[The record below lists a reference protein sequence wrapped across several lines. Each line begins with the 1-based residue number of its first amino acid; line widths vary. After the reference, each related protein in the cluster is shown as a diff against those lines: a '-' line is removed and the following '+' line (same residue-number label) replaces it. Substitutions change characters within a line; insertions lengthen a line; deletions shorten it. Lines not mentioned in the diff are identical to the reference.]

1 MMIELLQNKQLLDAE
16 ILNSSKGINVMQW
29 NVQSPADDLTIM
41 IKSSVSPYIFG
52 ISLDGKFGIAV
63 DNIPLRG
70 SSGLE
75 FARMDMSFLHNFYNL
90 LNVKLLIL
98 QFGVNIVPNI
108 TGSYDYYH
116 RSFLLQLKLL
126 KAYNP
131 GISIIVMGVS
141 DVSRIGKEGFESFPN
156 IEKIR
161 DAQRAAAF
169 ESGCAFWDIFEAMG
183 GQNSMPSWVFAN
195 PSLAQKDFI
204 HFNPLGAK
212 LIGEMFYRSLM
223 KEFMKFNN
231 TQNDNVE

>member
-1 MMIELLQNKQLLDAE
+1 
-16 ILNSSKGINVMQW
+16 MQW
-29 NVQSPADDLTIM
+29 NIQWPVNNLTILF
-41 IKSSVSPYIFG
+41 KSSVTPYIFG
-52 ISLDGKFGIAV
+52 ISLDGKSGIAV

-75 FARMDMSFLHNFYNL
+75 FAKMDMTFLHNFYNL

-108 TGSYDYYH
+108 TSNYAYYQ
-116 RSFLLQLKLL
+116 RSFLQQLKLL
-126 KAYNP
+126 KKNNP

-141 DVSRIGKEGFESFPN
+141 DVSRVGKVGFESYPN

-161 DAQRAAAF
+161 DAQKAAAI

-195 PSLAQKDFI
+195 PALAQKDFT
-204 HFNPLGAK
+204 HFNPMGAK
-212 LIGEMFYRSLM
+212 LIGEMFYRSLI
-223 KEFMKFNN
+223 KEYDKYIDY
-231 TQNDNVE
+231 QKDNDE